1 MEAQSISISG
11 SGRVAGG
18 EYTQV
23 RISGSGKV
31 EGDVVAQEIR
41 VSGSGRFQGA
51 VKAKE
56 ITVSGSG
63 KFTGR
68 VEADVLV
75 TSGSCGIDGDAEVK
89 ELRSSGAQRIGG
101 SLRSH
106 YVRASGVLHVGHDL
120 ETDVFTSSGRFE
132 IGGLLSADRVEIKLV
147 GDSRARE
154 IGGENIDVRASSG
167 FSFGFSLTRGLQ
179 FGVRIGTLTVG
190 EIEGDRVHLEAT
202 TADVVR
208 GTAIRIGP
216 GCKIG
221 RVEYRESLDVHPEA
235 EVGETIRR

>member
-1 MEAQSISISG
+1 MESQSVSISG
-11 SGRVAGG
+11 SGRVSGG

-23 RISGSGKV
+23 RISGSGRV

-41 VSGSGRFQGA
+41 VSGAARFQGT

-56 ITVSGSG
+56 ISVSGAG
-63 KFTGR
+63 KFTDR

-75 TSGSCGIDGDAEVK
+75 TSGSCGIEGDAEAK

-101 SLRSH
+101 SFRGH
-106 YVRASGVLHVGHDL
+106 YVRISGVLHVARDM
-120 ETDVFTSSGRFE
+120 ETDVFTSSGKFD

-154 IGGENIDVRASSG
+154 IGGENIDIRASSG
-167 FSFGFSLTRGLQ
+167 FSFGFSLTRGFRL
-179 FGVRIGTLTVG
+179 GVGIGTLTVG
-190 EIEGDRVHLEAT
+190 EIEGDNVHLEAT

-208 GTAIRIGP
+208 GKIVHIGP
-216 GCKIG
+216 GCRIG
-221 RVEYRESLDVHPEA
+221 RVEYAESLDVHPEA
-235 EVGETIRR
+235 EVRERIKR

>member
-1 MEAQSISISG
+1 MEGQNISISG
-11 SGRVAGG
+11 SGRVSGG
-18 EYTQV
+18 AYGQV

-31 EGDVVAQEIR
+31 EGDVTAQEIR
-41 VSGSGRFQGA
+41 VSGSARFQGE

-101 SLRSH
+101 SLRGH
-106 YVRASGVLHVGHDL
+106 YVRVSGLLNVQHDV
-120 ETDVFTSSGRFE
+120 ESDVFTSSGRFE

-147 GDSRARE
+147 GDSRVRE
-154 IGGENIDVRASSG
+154 IGGENVDIRASSSL
-167 FSFGFSLTRGLQ
+167 SFGFSLGQGFR
-179 FGVRIGTLTVG
+179 FGIAIGTLTVA

-208 GTAIRIGP
+208 GKAVTIGP
-216 GCKIG
+216 GCHIG
-221 RVEYRESLDVHPEA
+221 RVEYTEAVEVHPEA
-235 EVGETIRR
+235 KVGERVKR

>member
-11 SGRVAGG
+11 SGRVSGG

-23 RISGSGKV
+23 RISGSGRV

-41 VSGSGRFQGA
+41 VSGAARFHGD

-56 ITVSGSG
+56 IGVSGAG
-63 KFTGR
+63 KFSGR

-75 TSGSCGIDGDAEVK
+75 TSGSCGIEGDAEVK

-101 SLRSH
+101 SFRGH
-106 YVRASGVLHVGHDL
+106 YVRVSGVLHVARDL
-120 ETDVFTSSGRFE
+120 ETDVFTSSGKFE

-147 GDSRARE
+147 GDSRAQE
-154 IGGENIDVRASSG
+154 IGGENIDIRASSG

-179 FGVRIGTLTVG
+179 FGVGIGTLVVKQ
-190 EIEGDRVHLEAT
+190 IEGDNVHLEAT
-202 TADVVR
+202 TAEVVR
-208 GTAIRIGP
+208 GKVVRIGP
-216 GCKIG
+216 ACRIG
-221 RVEYRESLDVHPEA
+221 RVEYTESLEVHPEA
-235 EVGETIRR
+235 AVGERIKR